1 MRSWHSPLTA
11 CKHTVSGT
19 VSLPFRGTFHLSL
32 AVLVHYRS
40 PGVFSLAGWS
50 PRLPTEFHVFRG
62 TNEIRSKASRLSLT
76 GLSPC
81 IAALS
86 RDLRLAAGLVT
97 SMPSGRT
104 ACGSY
109 NPRIATAAAYHAT
122 RVSAVPC
129 SLATTEG
136 MVSFPQP
143 TKMFQFGWCPLPG
156 LCVQPGVPGD
166 WSRRVAPFG
175 NPRIN
180 VCTQLPEAYR
190 RVLRPSSAP
199 GAKASTVRSL

>member
-62 TNEIRSKASRLSLT
+62 TNELRSKTSPLSPT
-76 GLSPC
+76 GLSPPV
-81 IAALS
+81 AALS
-86 RDLRLAAGLVT
+86 RDLRLVAGLVT
-97 SMPSGRT
+97 STSSGRMT
-104 ACGSY
+104 CGSY
-109 NPRIATAAAYHAT
+109 NSRIATAAAYHAM
-122 RVSAVPC
+122 RVSTVPF
-129 SLATTEG
+129 SLATTKG
-136 MVSFPQP
+136 MVSFPRP
-143 TKMFQFGWCPLPG
+143 TKMFQFGRCPLPG

-166 WSRRVAPFG
+166 
-175 NPRIN
+175 
-180 VCTQLPEAYR
+180 
-190 RVLRPSSAP
+190 
-199 GAKASTVRSL
+199 

>member
-1 MRSWHSPLTA
+1 LRSWHSPLTA

-19 VSLPFRGTFHLSL
+19 LSLGFRRTFHLSL
-32 AVLVHYRS
+32 TVLVHYRS

-62 TNEIRSKASRLSLT
+62 TNELRSKASPLSPT
-76 GLSPC
+76 GLSPSV
-81 IAALS
+81 AALS

-97 SMPSGRT
+97 SMSSGRMT
-104 ACGSY
+104 CGSY
-109 NPRIATAAAYHAT
+109 NPHIATAAACHAIQ
-122 RVSAVPC
+122 VSTVPF
-129 SLATTEG
+129 SLATTKG
-136 MVSFPQP
+136 MVSFPRP
-143 TKMFQFGWCPLPG
+143 TKMFQFGRCPLPG